1 MLRAMT
7 CHDDE
12 AALVA
17 ERLAVVHFDLL
28 GSIAGFE
35 VIISSWFVCADSHK
49 LLSTV

>member
-12 AALVA
+12 AAIVA
-17 ERLAVVHFDLL
+17 ERLAVVILNL
-28 GSIAGFE
+28 VGSIAGFD
-35 VIISSWFVCADSHK
+35 VFSSWFVCADSHK